1 MRVRI
6 LYPFVLLAALLVS
19 WPQASRARS
28 FEIGVRSGVGACSL
42 IGLDNT
48 SPHIGYYGGLT
59 TSLFL
64 SERWGVTLDVTL
76 SEQGTRCNP
85 NDDGVTIDYLYDYL
99 NIPLLATYRLPIGD
113 GSSLRLLAGPQLGL
127 FMLGTYSYT
136 LPSVLDEGTISGSGS
151 LDKESFH
158 PLDLGISIG
167 AQWVLW
173 GEQVLIEA
181 RYTLGINQTH
191 NGVSNTLNDYYYI
204 SVPNN
209 RNSVFQ
215 FGTAILF

>member
-1 MRVRI
+1 MKVRVI
-6 LYPFVLLAALLVS
+6 LPLVMLMGLLV
-19 WPQASRARS
+19 WQPQSSRAQS
-28 FEIGVRSGVGACSL
+28 FEVGVRSGVSVSSL

-48 SPHIGYYGGLT
+48 SPRVGFYGGI
-59 TSLFL
+59 TSSLL
-64 SERWGVTLDVTL
+64 LNENWGVTLDVTL

-85 NDDGVTIDYLYDYL
+85 NKENVTIDYRYDYL
-99 NIPLLATYRLPIGD
+99 NIPLLATYRLPLGD
-113 GSSLRLLAGPQLGL
+113 GSSLRLLAGPQLAL

-136 LPSVLDEGTISGSGS
+136 LPSVLNDGTISGSGS
-151 LDKESFH
+151 LDKEDFH
-158 PLDLGISIG
+158 PLDFGISLG

-173 GEQVLIEA
+173 GEHVLIEA

-191 NGVSNTLNDYYYI
+191 RGVSNTLNDYYYI

-215 FGTAILF
+215 LGTAILF